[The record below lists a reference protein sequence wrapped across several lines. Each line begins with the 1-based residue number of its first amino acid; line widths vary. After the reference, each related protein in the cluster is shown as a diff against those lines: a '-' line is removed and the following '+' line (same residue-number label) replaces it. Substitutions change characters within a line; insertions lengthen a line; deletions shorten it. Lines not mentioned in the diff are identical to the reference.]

1 MFVSDLT
8 QLGGISMGTPI
19 SGTNKTDH
27 LDITEMVLKWAI
39 KHDLKIQIKSLIHL
53 YYVLIPGFF
62 KSC

>member
-8 QLGGISMGTPI
+8 QLGGVSTGTPI

-39 KHDLKIQIKSLIHL
+39 KHNLKIEIKSLIQVYH
-53 YYVLIPGFF
+53 VLIPGFF
-62 KSC
+62 NSY